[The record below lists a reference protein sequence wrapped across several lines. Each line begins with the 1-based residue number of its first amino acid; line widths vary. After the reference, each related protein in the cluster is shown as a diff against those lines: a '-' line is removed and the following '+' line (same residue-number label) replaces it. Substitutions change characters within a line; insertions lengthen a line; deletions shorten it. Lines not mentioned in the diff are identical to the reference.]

1 MAKVNQNFIKG
12 RMNKSVDER
21 LLPKGEYIDAL
32 NIRVGSTELDEMG
45 VIENAKGN
53 SQITSLQYDGE
64 SLSED
69 AVCIGAFEDGSNE
82 TLYWFVHDPS
92 FTSSPT
98 GKIDLVVSYNT
109 LTSLLTYHIISVD
122 DGGGTDTTLNFNPQY
137 LITGIDMV
145 EDLLFFTDDYN
156 QPRKINV
163 KRVYG
168 VPTPSGDGFTYDEI
182 LVIKRP
188 PSESPS
194 VVLSN
199 TNQQQNFMEERY
211 ICFGYRY
218 RYDDDEYSAISQFT
232 SPAFEPK
239 PYQIIYSDSVGNG
252 MINTYNTANLTIN
265 TGSSLVKGIDLL
277 FKEADDS
284 TIKVIE
290 KLDKQELG
298 LSDNASYTFTFTN
311 SKIFTILPDYEILR
325 LYDNVPRLAK
335 SEAIMGNRLVYGNYV
350 DGYDLVDKNGNETI
364 LSYFTELVTSDIGS
378 SNISNAFSS
387 GSYLFGGSTSIN
399 ASVITFDLSNLEL
412 KAGSRITLDFEF
424 AHDSFQVSPPA
435 TPTPDQ
441 TNEFFSLIFSYTLP
455 SDYSSVSDLV
465 NSIEFQEYVGT
476 LTNIQPAYPSPCDG
490 NTFTDSY
497 NCLAQSDL
505 GVYTL
510 FESGIDAAQEPVQV
524 TASTD
529 NSNIS
534 FQFPAFRYVD
544 DVVAPTANIY
554 EYLSCN
560 SAFGLLESSSNKK
573 SLHSNRGYEVGIVYM
588 DEFNR
593 STTALVSPNNTVHV
607 PCRNSNL
614 QNKIRVTVPAT
625 QVAPSWAKR
634 YKFVIKQDSERYET
648 ILSRFF
654 VLDDVNSNVY
664 FLLTGENSVKVE
676 VGDRLIVKSDSSG
689 SLSSCEYVEVLAKE
703 TKEQNFL
710 GSDIYSPEGVYFM
723 CKPSNVNLIY
733 SDSNLTVDYTPIS
746 ASSLN
751 IPPGSPPF
759 TPPKVNQPMNF
770 TTGSGT
776 DFTIPEGAVI
786 SLRFRFRRP
795 GDTSGE
801 ESNPFRDIDYLYD
814 KTFVSTSDYD
824 NSYDWFIGDNIAPT
838 LNQGISTGYGNP
850 PSIVFQP
857 TLSDNL
863 NLPTFFG
870 NTTVYY
876 TASIQFAR
884 LGTGDGRLYLVIGGY
899 LNTYNQGASVVY
911 SDVNIVR
918 VDNSIVFE
926 TEPSDTAPDIFYEA
940 DQSFSINDDGEH
952 SGNVQDQDI
961 ALSQSAIVD
970 TSFFNCYAFG
980 NGVESYKIR
989 DSIKGKQFNLGNR
1002 VTSTQAQ
1009 DYQEI
1014 RRFADLT
1021 YSGVYNEENN
1031 VNRLNEFNLG
1041 LANFKPLEQSFGS
1054 IQKLFARESDIL
1066 VLQEDKIS
1074 YVLAGKNL
1082 LSDATGASS
1091 ITSIPE
1097 VLGTQVTR
1105 IEDFGI
1111 SENPES
1117 FVQWGYDKFF
1127 TDAKRNAV
1135 IQLSGSGNQD
1145 SLSVVSD
1152 MSMSSWFRELF
1163 NSSFNTQK
1171 LGGYDPY
1178 TKEYV
1183 LSSNDRKLPSLE
1195 NDYGCGGTYSFYIE
1209 QGSPLDYEIDLGY
1222 IIGTVDINYN
1232 FSQEGTLTVAWDG
1245 TPYTTGAVTGSGTL
1259 SFYKS
1264 STNPTTAD
1272 VNVTAAASG
1281 SFEVSVGCPT
1291 GILLNVVE
1299 VCVSPLDEADKLIH
1313 NEFRFSQGGY
1323 TSPIQSTQVQLSD
1336 EAINPIVSQY
1346 QVTSG
1351 FMGTGVIPSYGSTV
1365 RVFSNTF
1372 GNDNYTFG
1380 GNDKLRWLYTNTE
1393 YQNNSTDISALL
1405 AASNVITPITTSG
1418 STSYG
1423 DFTMPLYSEQYLY
1436 IIYDYRNKTARTDL
1450 CYDAAS
1456 SKTACCGCL

>member
-137 LITGIDMV
+137 LITGVDMV

-218 RYDDDEYSAISQFT
+218 RYDDDEYSATSQFT
-232 SPAFEPK
+232 SPAFVPK
-239 PYQIIYSDSVGNG
+239 PFQSIYSDSVDNG
-252 MINTYNTANLTIN
+252 MVNSFNTANVTIQ

-277 FKEADDS
+277 FKESDDS

-290 KLDKQELG
+290 KLDKEKLG
-298 LSDNASYTFTFTN
+298 LSDNSSYTFTFTN

-335 SEAIMGNRLVYGNYV
+335 AETIMSNRLVYGNYV
-350 DGYDLVDKNGNETI
+350 DGYDLVDKNGNETT

-378 SNISNAFSS
+378 STISNSFLSLGNYS
-387 GSYLFGGSTSIN
+387 FGGSTSIDD
-399 ASVITFDLSNLEL
+399 SIITFDLSGFNLV
-412 KAGSRITLDFEF
+412 AGSRITLNFQF
-424 AHDSFQVSPPA
+424 AHDSFQVSPLG

-441 TNEFFSLIFSYTLP
+441 TNQLFSLFFSYTLP
-455 SDYSSVSDLV
+455 SDYNSVFDLV
-465 NSIEFQEYVGT
+465 NSTEFQGYVGT

-497 NCLAQSDL
+497 NCLAQESL
-505 GVYTL
+505 GIYTL

-524 TASTD
+524 TVSTD
-529 NSNIS
+529 NSYIS

-544 DVVAPTANIY
+544 DVVAPTASVY
-554 EYLSCN
+554 EYLLCN
-560 SAFGLLESSSNKK
+560 SAFGLIESSSNKK
-573 SLHSNRGYEVGIVYM
+573 SLHSNRGYEIGIVYM

-593 STTALVSPNNTVHV
+593 STTALVSPTNTVHV
-607 PCRNSNL
+607 PCENSHL
-614 QNKIRVTVPAT
+614 QNKIRVNIPST
-625 QVAPSWAKR
+625 QVAPSWATR
-634 YKFVIKQDSERYET
+634 YKFVVKQDRDRYET
-648 ILSRFF
+648 IFSRFF
-654 VLDDVNSNVY
+654 VVDELNNNVY

-676 VGDRLIVKSDSSG
+676 VGDRLILKSDSSG
-689 SLSSCEYVEVLAKE
+689 SLSSCERVEVLEKE

-710 GSDIYSPEGVYFM
+710 GQDISSPKGVYFM

-751 IPPGSPPF
+751 LPPNTPIG

-770 TTGSGT
+770 TAGSGT
-776 DFTIPEGAVI
+776 DFTIPEGAII
-786 SLRFRFRRP
+786 SLKFRLTRP
-795 GDTSGE
+795 SVFQNGDDD
-801 ESNPFRDIDYLYD
+801 PYRKIDYLYD
-814 KTFVSTSDYD
+814 KTFVSTSNYD
-824 NSYDWFIGDNIAPT
+824 NSYDWFIGDYIAST
-838 LNQGISTGYGNP
+838 LNDGISTGYGEP
-850 PSIVFQP
+850 PIINFDP
-857 TLSDNL
+857 TLTSGL
-863 NLPTFFG
+863 NLPSVGGALYTD
-870 NTTVYY
+870 TTV
-876 TASIQFAR
+876 IKFAR
-884 LGTGDGRLYLVIGGY
+884 LGTGDGRLYLVIGGFQA
-899 LNTYNQGASVVY
+899 TSSGASAVY
-911 SDVNIVR
+911 SDVKIIR

-926 TEPSDTAPDIFYEA
+926 TEPSDTAPDVFYEA
-940 DQSFSINDDGEH
+940 DQSFSINSDGEH

-961 ALSQSAIVD
+961 ALSQSAIID

-980 NGVESYKIR
+980 NGAESYKIR

-1009 DYQEI
+1009 DYEEI

-1021 YSGVYNEENN
+1021 YSGVYNEETNI
-1031 VNRLNEFNLG
+1031 NRLNEFNLG

-1135 IQLSGSGNQD
+1135 IQLSGSGQQD
-1145 SLSVVSD
+1145 SLSVASD

-1183 LSSNDRKLPSLE
+1183 LSSNDRQLPSLE
-1195 NDYGCGGTYSFYIE
+1195 NDYGCGGTYSFNVE
-1209 QGSPLDYEIDLGY
+1209 QGSPLDYEVDLGY

-1232 FSQEGTLTVAWDG
+1232 FPQEGTLTVTWDG

-1264 STNPTTAD
+1264 SINPTTAD
-1272 VNVTAAASG
+1272 VNITAAASG
-1281 SFEVSVGCPT
+1281 NFEVSIGCPT

-1299 VCVSPLDEADKLIH
+1299 VCVSSLNNADKFIH
-1313 NEFRFSQGGY
+1313 NEFRFSQEGY
-1323 TSPIQSTQVQLSD
+1323 TSPIQSTQVQFSD
-1336 EAINPIVSQY
+1336 SPTNPVVSQY

-1351 FMGTGVIPSYGSTV
+1351 LMGTGFIPPYGSTV
-1365 RVFSNTF
+1365 RVFSNKF
-1372 GNDNYTFG
+1372 GNDNY
-1380 GNDKLRWLYTNTE
+1380 NWKADDNLMWLYSDTE
-1393 YQNNSTDISALL
+1393 YQNNSADISTLL
-1405 AASNVITPITTSG
+1405 AAATNITPIASAGNTY
-1418 STSYG
+1418 YG
-1423 DFTMPLYSEQYLY
+1423 DFTMPVTNSQYLY
-1436 IIYDYRNKTARTDL
+1436 IIYDYRDKTISTDL

-1456 SKTACCGCL
+1456 SKIACCGCL